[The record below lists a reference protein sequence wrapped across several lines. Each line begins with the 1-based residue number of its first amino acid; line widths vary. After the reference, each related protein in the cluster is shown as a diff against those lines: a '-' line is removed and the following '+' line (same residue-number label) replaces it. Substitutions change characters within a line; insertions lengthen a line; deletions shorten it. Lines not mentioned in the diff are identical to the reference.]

1 MPLAVAFLFLEL
13 RFRLLK
19 HFNDSDPLILYTILA
34 GHFIQDSCY
43 DIFLICP
50 SKRAVVVKT
59 QPLAFRLF
67 WLDCSS
73 PSSFPPPSLHSIAI
87 ALVPFSFYELDSR
100 GALQR

>member
-1 MPLAVAFLFLEL
+1 MPLAFLSFEL

-34 GHFIQDSCY
+34 GHFMQDSSY
-43 DIFLICP
+43 DIFLICS

-67 WLDCSS
+67 WPDCPS
-73 PSSFPPPSLHSIAI
+73 PSSFLPPSLHSIAI

-100 GALQR
+100 DGALQR